1 MTSTLT
7 VQQVTGWAARITY
20 TRDPD
25 DGGVGAAD
33 TVTLYRI
40 SPDGGSG
47 VVLGAR
53 RVANESTSWDDP
65 ETPLGAATR
74 WKLAGNNAAAIE
86 TAPTLIKAPAVA
98 GMGGRPGPVLS
109 DPYRG
114 ITVPC
119 IACAE
124 ILTTK
129 RASRATAL
137 NIEGRQSRIVVSDV
151 EGWPTASPKF
161 ITETAAATALL
172 DELLAP
178 GHPILL
184 RAPGPTVPDG
194 WMYVIGE
201 RTTEP
206 FGAPNAGPRLHT
218 ISQTEHLEQ
227 APDPDRRP
235 AGDTL
240 GDLHAAAPGTLGDIA
255 ADWVILGD
263 IAATDLK
270 AMV

>member
-7 VQQVTGWAARITY
+7 VQQVTGWSARITY
-20 TRDPD
+20 TRDPGD
-25 DGGVGAAD
+25 DIGKAD
-33 TVTLYRI
+33 TVTLYRV

-47 VVLGAR
+47 VVIGAR
-53 RVANESTSWDDP
+53 RAPNASTSWDDP
-65 ETPLGAATR
+65 ETLLGAMTS

-86 TAPTLIKAPAVA
+86 TAKTVIEAPAVA

-119 IACAE
+119 VAGVE

-129 RASRATAL
+129 RASRSTAL

-161 ITETAAATALL
+161 ITETLAAAERL
-172 DELLAP
+172 DELFAP
-178 GHPILL
+178 GHPVLL
-184 RAPGPTVPDG
+184 RAPGLLVPDG
-194 WMYVIGE
+194 WMYALGD
-201 RTTEP
+201 RTAEP
-206 FGAPNAGPRLHT
+206 FGDPSAGRVMHT
-218 ISQTEHLEQ
+218 ISQTEQLEQ
-227 APDPDRRP
+227 APYPDRRP

-240 GDLHAAAPGTLGDIA
+240 GDLHAAIPGALADIA
-255 ADWVILGD
+255 AGWVTLGD